1 MEKTHHVNG
10 KHEKCG
16 YCIIKAGRIS
26 KDKQVYFL
34 MIKGQF
40 KRRHKIT
47 NVCTPINRT
56 SKCMSQKLM
65 ELKGE
70 IEKYTLIDILT
81 LFSVTE
87 TY

>member
-1 MEKTHHVNG
+1 
-10 KHEKCG
+10 
-16 YCIIKAGRIS
+16 
-26 KDKQVYFL
+26 

-47 NVCTPINRT
+47 NVCTAINRT